1 MKGQK
6 DLERRNYLRREY
18 KSKERPTLK
27 IGKIEF
33 EVIDIS
39 ERGLKFIN
47 KQKINLE
54 GWVSGTLT
62 LSNNR
67 SIAIDGIIIRKK
79 KYRINRYLK
88 GIILI

>member
-6 DLERRNYLRREY
+6 DFERRNYLRREY

-47 KQKINLE
+47 KKKINLK

-62 LSNNR
+62 LSNSR
-67 SIAIDGIIIRKK
+67 SIEIDGIIIRKK
-79 KYRINRYLK
+79 NSEI
-88 GIILI
+88 GMHLIGSIDI

>member
-1 MKGQK
+1 M
-6 DLERRNYLRREY
+6 ERRSYLRREFE
-18 KSKERPTLK
+18 SKERPTLK

-62 LSNNR
+62 LTNSR

-79 KYRINRYLK
+79 NSEI
-88 GIILI
+88 GMHLIGSIDL